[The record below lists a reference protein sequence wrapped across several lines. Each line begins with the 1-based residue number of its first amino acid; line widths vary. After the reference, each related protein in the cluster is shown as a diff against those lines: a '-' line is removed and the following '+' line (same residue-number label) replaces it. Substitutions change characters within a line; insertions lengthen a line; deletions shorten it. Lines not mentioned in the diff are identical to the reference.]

1 MIQLALL
8 LIGAIVLVGLV
19 FALGAWIN
27 DRYG

>member
-1 MIQLALL
+1 MIQVALL
-8 LIGAIVLVGLV
+8 VIGAIVLIGLV

>member
-1 MIQLALL
+1 VIQIALV
-8 LIGAIVLVGLV
+8 LIVSIALVGLV